1 MSWRKSRNSRHEEPA
16 GEASA
21 DLFAQ
26 VEETV
31 GDAADGAGDVVDA
44 AGDGVSDG
52 VGDVAGGVSGDVADD
67 VTGNGAGDGA
77 GDGESAKAA
86 DESQQSQQSPKHHKK
101 SNALL
106 NILIAISAIAMIG
119 ALGLIAYPTFSDWWN
134 RMHQSYAVAS
144 YVEHTEDMSA
154 AERKAMLDAAHA
166 YNERLVTNSD
176 RWHMTDEQ
184 KREYDA
190 TLDVT
195 GTGIMGY
202 VTIPRIKVKL
212 PVYHGT
218 SDGVLQI
225 AAGHLAGTSLPVG
238 GATTHAVV
246 SGHTGLPSARLLTG
260 LDELKKGDT
269 FAFHVLDEMYTYQ
282 VDQISV
288 VLPSEISKLNI
299 ESGHDYATLITCT
312 PYGVN
317 SHRLLVRGHRIPNP
331 KVPDTTQYDEPGE
344 MTIIAAVVIGL
355 LVALVGCALVW
366 LAGLWRRSWLI
377 RHGQVAGAA
386 MVGGRRGVG
395 AAGAS
400 GGVADAGVS
409 AGVSAG
415 GGAKTGAAGGP
426 RHSSGMRA

>member
-1 MSWRKSRNSRHEEPA
+1 MTDESDAKPA
-16 GEASA
+16 
-21 DLFAQ
+21 AQ
-26 VEETV
+26 VEL
-31 GDAADGAGDVVDA
+31 DAQVKPGAQVKPA
-44 AGDGVSDG
+44 A
-52 VGDVAGGVSGDVADD
+52 
-67 VTGNGAGDGA
+67 
-77 GDGESAKAA
+77 K
-86 DESQQSQQSPKHHKK
+86 HKK

-106 NILIAISAIAMIG
+106 NVMIAISAIAMIG

-134 RMHQSYAVAS
+134 RMHQSYAVAG
-144 YVEHTEDMSA
+144 YVEQTKDMSG

-166 YNERLVTNSD
+166 YNERLATNSD
-176 RWHMTDEQ
+176 RWHMTDAQ
-184 KREYDA
+184 KREYDE

-269 FAFHVLDEMYTYQ
+269 FAFHVLDQTYTYK

-299 ESGHDYATLITCT
+299 ESGADYATLITCT

-344 MTIIAAVVIGL
+344 MTAVAAVVVGL
-355 LVALVGCALVW
+355 LVLIVGCALVW

-395 AAGAS
+395 AAGAVS
-400 GGVADAGVS
+400 GGGVSGGSVDVGGS
-409 AGVSAG
+409 AGVSTGASAG
-415 GGAKTGAAGGP
+415 GGVSRLSAAGGP

>member
-1 MSWRKSRNSRHEEPA
+1 MNMSWRKSQNSRHEEPA

-26 VEETV
+26 IEETV
-31 GDAADGAGDVVDA
+31 GDAADGVGGAVDA
-44 AGDGVSDG
+44 AGDGVSG

-67 VTGNGAGDGA
+67 VTGNGAGN
-77 GDGESAKAA
+77 GESAKAA

-144 YVEHTEDMSA
+144 YVEHAEDMSA

-166 YNERLVTNSD
+166 YNERLATNSD

-184 KREYDA
+184 KREYNE

-269 FAFHVLDEMYTYQ
+269 FAFHVLDQT
-282 VDQISV
+282 
-288 VLPSEISKLNI
+288 
-299 ESGHDYATLITCT
+299 YATLITCT
-312 PYGVN
+312 PYGIN

-331 KVPDTTQYDEPGE
+331 KVPDKTQYDEPGE
-344 MTIIAAVVIGL
+344 MTAVAAAAIGL
-355 LVALVGCALVW
+355 IVFVAGCAFVG
-366 LAGLWRRSWLI
+366 LAQLWRRSWI
-377 RHGQVAGAA
+377 VRHGLCAGA
-386 MVGGRRGVG
+386 G
-395 AAGAS
+395 A
-400 GGVADAGVS
+400 
-409 AGVSAG
+409 
-415 GGAKTGAAGGP
+415 
-426 RHSSGMRA
+426 RHSSGVRG

>member
-1 MSWRKSRNSRHEEPA
+1 MTDESDAKPA
-16 GEASA
+16 
-21 DLFAQ
+21 AQ
-26 VEETV
+26 VEL
-31 GDAADGAGDVVDA
+31 DAQVKPGAQVKPA
-44 AGDGVSDG
+44 A
-52 VGDVAGGVSGDVADD
+52 
-67 VTGNGAGDGA
+67 
-77 GDGESAKAA
+77 K
-86 DESQQSQQSPKHHKK
+86 HKK

-106 NILIAISAIAMIG
+106 NVMIAISAIAMIG

-134 RMHQSYAVAS
+134 RMHQSYAVAG
-144 YVEHTEDMSA
+144 YVEQTKDMSG
-154 AERKAMLDAAHA
+154 AERKAMLKAAHE
-166 YNERLVTNSD
+166 YNERLAANGD
-176 RWHMTDEQ
+176 RWHMTDAQ
-184 KREYDA
+184 KREYDE

-260 LDELKKGDT
+260 LDELQKGDT
-269 FAFHVLDEMYTYQ
+269 FAFHVLDETYTYQ

-299 ESGHDYATLITCT
+299 ESGADYATLITCT

-344 MTIIAAVVIGL
+344 MTAVAAVVVGL
-355 LVALVGCALVW
+355 LVLIVGCALVW

-395 AAGAS
+395 AAGAVS
-400 GGVADAGVS
+400 GGGVSGGSVDAGGS
-409 AGVSAG
+409 AGVSTGASAG
-415 GGAKTGAAGGP
+415 GGVSRLSAAGGP

>member
-1 MSWRKSRNSRHEEPA
+1 MTDESDAKPA
-16 GEASA
+16 
-21 DLFAQ
+21 AQ
-26 VEETV
+26 VEL
-31 GDAADGAGDVVDA
+31 DAQVKPGAQVKPA
-44 AGDGVSDG
+44 A
-52 VGDVAGGVSGDVADD
+52 
-67 VTGNGAGDGA
+67 
-77 GDGESAKAA
+77 K
-86 DESQQSQQSPKHHKK
+86 HKK

-106 NILIAISAIAMIG
+106 NVMIAISTIAMIG

-134 RMHQSYAVAS
+134 RMHQSYAVAG
-144 YVEHTEDMSA
+144 YVEQTKDMSG

-225 AAGHLAGTSLPVG
+225 AAGHRRNLAASRRSDHARGSLRTHRTAIR
-238 GATTHAVV
+238 ATAHRPRRT
-246 SGHTGLPSARLLTG
+246 
-260 LDELKKGDT
+260 EKGDT
-269 FAFHVLDEMYTYQ
+269 FAFHVLDETYTYQ

-299 ESGHDYATLITCT
+299 ESGADYATPITCT

-331 KVPDTTQYDEPGE
+331 KVPDTTQYDEPG
-344 MTIIAAVVIGL
+344 
-355 LVALVGCALVW
+355 
-366 LAGLWRRSWLI
+366 R
-377 RHGQVAGAA
+377 
-386 MVGGRRGVG
+386 
-395 AAGAS
+395 
-400 GGVADAGVS
+400 
-409 AGVSAG
+409 
-415 GGAKTGAAGGP
+415 
-426 RHSSGMRA
+426 

>member
-1 MSWRKSRNSRHEEPA
+1 MTDESDAKPA
-16 GEASA
+16 
-21 DLFAQ
+21 AQ
-26 VEETV
+26 VEL
-31 GDAADGAGDVVDA
+31 DAQVKPGAQVKPA
-44 AGDGVSDG
+44 A
-52 VGDVAGGVSGDVADD
+52 
-67 VTGNGAGDGA
+67 
-77 GDGESAKAA
+77 K
-86 DESQQSQQSPKHHKK
+86 HKK

-106 NILIAISAIAMIG
+106 NVMIAISAIAMIG

-134 RMHQSYAVAS
+134 RMHQSYAVAG
-144 YVEHTEDMSA
+144 YVEQTKDMSG
-154 AERKAMLDAAHA
+154 AERKAMLKAAHE
-166 YNERLVTNSD
+166 YNERLAANGD
-176 RWHMTDEQ
+176 RWHMTDAQ
-184 KREYDA
+184 KREYDE

-260 LDELKKGDT
+260 LDELQKGDT
-269 FAFHVLDEMYTYQ
+269 FAFHVLDETYTYQ

-299 ESGHDYATLITCT
+299 ESGADYATLITCT

-344 MTIIAAVVIGL
+344 MTAVAAVVVGL
-355 LVALVGCALVW
+355 LVLIVGCALVW

-395 AAGAS
+395 AAGAVS
-400 GGVADAGVS
+400 GGGVSGGSVDVGGS
-409 AGVSAG
+409 AGVSTGASAG
-415 GGAKTGAAGGP
+415 GGVSRLSAAGGP

>member
-1 MSWRKSRNSRHEEPA
+1 MTDESDAKPA
-16 GEASA
+16 
-21 DLFAQ
+21 AQ
-26 VEETV
+26 VEL
-31 GDAADGAGDVVDA
+31 DAQVKPGAQVKPA
-44 AGDGVSDG
+44 A
-52 VGDVAGGVSGDVADD
+52 
-67 VTGNGAGDGA
+67 
-77 GDGESAKAA
+77 K
-86 DESQQSQQSPKHHKK
+86 HKK

-106 NILIAISAIAMIG
+106 NVMIAISAIAMIG

-134 RMHQSYAVAS
+134 RMHQSYAVAG
-144 YVEHTEDMSA
+144 YVEQTKDMSG
-154 AERKAMLDAAHA
+154 AERKAMLKAAHE
-166 YNERLVTNSD
+166 YNERLAANGD
-176 RWHMTDEQ
+176 RWHMTDAQ
-184 KREYDA
+184 KREYDE

-260 LDELKKGDT
+260 LDELQKGDT
-269 FAFHVLDEMYTYQ
+269 FAFHVLDETYTYQ

-299 ESGHDYATLITCT
+299 EPGADYATLITCT

-344 MTIIAAVVIGL
+344 MTAVAAVVVGL
-355 LVALVGCALVW
+355 LVLIVGCALVW

-395 AAGAS
+395 AAGAVS
-400 GGVADAGVS
+400 GGGVSGGSVDVGGS
-409 AGVSAG
+409 AGVSTGASAG
-415 GGAKTGAAGGP
+415 GGVSRLSAAGGP

>member
-1 MSWRKSRNSRHEEPA
+1 MNMSWRKSRNSRHEEPA

-26 VEETV
+26 IEETV

-67 VTGNGAGDGA
+67 VTDNGA

-144 YVEHTEDMSA
+144 YVEQTKDMSG
-154 AERKAMLDAAHA
+154 AERKAMLAAAHA
-166 YNERLVTNSD
+166 YNERLAANSD
-176 RWHMTDEQ
+176 RWHMTDAQ
-184 KREYDA
+184 KREYNQ

-238 GATTHAVV
+238 GATTHTVI

-260 LDELKKGDT
+260 LDELEKGDT
-269 FAFHVLDEMYTYQ
+269 FAFHVLDETYTYQ

-299 ESGHDYATLITCT
+299 E
-312 PYGVN
+312 
-317 SHRLLVRGHRIPNP
+317 
-331 KVPDTTQYDEPGE
+331 PGE
-344 MTIIAAVVIGL
+344 MTAVAAAVIGL
-355 LVALVGCALVW
+355 IVFVAGCAFVG
-366 LAGLWRRSWLI
+366 LARLWRRSWI
-377 RHGQVAGAA
+377 VRHGLCAGA
-386 MVGGRRGVG
+386 G
-395 AAGAS
+395 A
-400 GGVADAGVS
+400 
-409 AGVSAG
+409 
-415 GGAKTGAAGGP
+415 
-426 RHSSGMRA
+426 RHSSGVRG

>member
-1 MSWRKSRNSRHEEPA
+1 MNWRESRKSRRNKPA
-16 GEASA
+16 GVTPANSYVGADAVPGAEASA
-21 DLFAQ
+21 
-26 VEETV
+26 E
-31 GDAADGAGDVVDA
+31 VDA
-44 AGDGVSDG
+44 EA
-52 VGDVAGGVSGDVADD
+52 
-67 VTGNGAGDGA
+67 
-77 GDGESAKAA
+77 SAQPDTQVKPAA
-86 DESQQSQQSPKHHKK
+86 KHKK

-106 NILIAISAIAMIG
+106 NVLIAVSAIAMIA

-134 RMHQSYAVAS
+134 RMHQSYAVAG
-144 YVEHTEDMSA
+144 YVEQTKDMSG
-154 AERKAMLDAAHA
+154 AERKAMLKAARE
-166 YNERLVTNSD
+166 YNERLAANGD
-176 RWHMTDEQ
+176 RWHMTDAQ
-184 KREYDA
+184 KREYNE

-260 LDELKKGDT
+260 LDELQKGDT
-269 FAFHVLDEMYTYQ
+269 FAFHVLDETYTYQ

-299 ESGHDYATLITCT
+299 ESGADYATLITCT

-331 KVPDTTQYDEPGE
+331 KVPDATQYDEPGE
-344 MTIIAAVVIGL
+344 MTAVAAVVVGL
-355 LVALVGCALVW
+355 LVLIVGCALVW

-395 AAGAS
+395 AAGAVS
-400 GGVADAGVS
+400 GGGVSGGSVDVGVS
-409 AGVSAG
+409 AGAPAG
-415 GGAKTGAAGGP
+415 GGASRLSAAGGP

>member
-1 MSWRKSRNSRHEEPA
+1 MNWRESRKSRRNKPA
-16 GEASA
+16 GETPANSYVGADAVPGAEASA
-21 DLFAQ
+21 
-26 VEETV
+26 E
-31 GDAADGAGDVVDA
+31 VDA
-44 AGDGVSDG
+44 EA
-52 VGDVAGGVSGDVADD
+52 
-67 VTGNGAGDGA
+67 
-77 GDGESAKAA
+77 SAQPDTQVKPAA
-86 DESQQSQQSPKHHKK
+86 KHKK

-106 NILIAISAIAMIG
+106 NVLIAVSAIAMIA

-134 RMHQSYAVAS
+134 RMHQSYAVAG
-144 YVEHTEDMSA
+144 YVKQTKDMSG
-154 AERKAMLDAAHA
+154 AERKAMLKAAHE
-166 YNERLVTNSD
+166 YNERLAANSD

-184 KREYDA
+184 KREYDE

-218 SDGVLQI
+218 SEGVLQI

-260 LDELKKGDT
+260 LDELRKGDT
-269 FAFHVLDEMYTYQ
+269 FAFHVLDETYTYQ

-299 ESGHDYATLITCT
+299 ESGADYATLITCT

-331 KVPDTTQYDEPGE
+331 KVPDKTQYDEPGE
-344 MTIIAAVVIGL
+344 MTAVAAAVVGL
-355 LVALVGCALVW
+355 LVLIVGCALVW

-395 AAGAS
+395 AAGAVS
-400 GGVADAGVS
+400 GGSVDVGVS
-409 AGVSAG
+409 AGAPAG
-415 GGAKTGAAGGP
+415 GGASRLSAAGGP

>member
-1 MSWRKSRNSRHEEPA
+1 MTDESDAKPA
-16 GEASA
+16 
-21 DLFAQ
+21 AQ
-26 VEETV
+26 VEL
-31 GDAADGAGDVVDA
+31 DAQVKPGAQVKPA
-44 AGDGVSDG
+44 A
-52 VGDVAGGVSGDVADD
+52 
-67 VTGNGAGDGA
+67 
-77 GDGESAKAA
+77 K
-86 DESQQSQQSPKHHKK
+86 HKK

-106 NILIAISAIAMIG
+106 NVMIAISAIAMIG

-134 RMHQSYAVAS
+134 RMHQSYAVAG
-144 YVEHTEDMSA
+144 YVEQTKDMSG
-154 AERKAMLDAAHA
+154 AERKAMLKAAHE
-166 YNERLVTNSD
+166 YNERLAANGD
-176 RWHMTDEQ
+176 RWHMTDAQ
-184 KREYDA
+184 KREYNE

-260 LDELKKGDT
+260 LDELQRGDT
-269 FAFHVLDEMYTYQ
+269 FAFHVLDQTYTYQ

-299 ESGHDYATLITCT
+299 ESGADYATLITCT

-344 MTIIAAVVIGL
+344 MTAVAAVVVGL
-355 LVALVGCALVW
+355 LVLIVGCALVW

-395 AAGAS
+395 AAGAVS
-400 GGVADAGVS
+400 GGGVSGGSVDAGGSV
-409 AGVSAG
+409 GVSTGAPAG
-415 GGAKTGAAGGP
+415 GGVSRLSVVGGP

>member
-1 MSWRKSRNSRHEEPA
+1 MTDESDAKPA
-16 GEASA
+16 
-21 DLFAQ
+21 AQ
-26 VEETV
+26 VES
-31 GDAADGAGDVVDA
+31 DAQVKPGAQVKPA
-44 AGDGVSDG
+44 A
-52 VGDVAGGVSGDVADD
+52 
-67 VTGNGAGDGA
+67 
-77 GDGESAKAA
+77 K
-86 DESQQSQQSPKHHKK
+86 HKK

-106 NILIAISAIAMIG
+106 NVMIAISAIAMIG

-134 RMHQSYAVAS
+134 RMHQSYAVAG
-144 YVEHTEDMSA
+144 YVEQTKDMSG
-154 AERKAMLDAAHA
+154 AERKAMLKAAHE
-166 YNERLVTNSD
+166 YNERLAANGD
-176 RWHMTDEQ
+176 RWHMTDAQ
-184 KREYDA
+184 KREYDE

-260 LDELKKGDT
+260 LDELQKGDT
-269 FAFHVLDEMYTYQ
+269 FAFHVLDETYTYQ

-299 ESGHDYATLITCT
+299 EQGRDYATLITCT

-344 MTIIAAVVIGL
+344 MTAVAAVVVGL
-355 LVALVGCALVW
+355 LVLIVGCALVW

-395 AAGAS
+395 AAGAVS
-400 GGVADAGVS
+400 GGGVSGGSVDVGGS
-409 AGVSAG
+409 AGVSTGASAG
-415 GGAKTGAAGGP
+415 GGVSRLSAAGGP